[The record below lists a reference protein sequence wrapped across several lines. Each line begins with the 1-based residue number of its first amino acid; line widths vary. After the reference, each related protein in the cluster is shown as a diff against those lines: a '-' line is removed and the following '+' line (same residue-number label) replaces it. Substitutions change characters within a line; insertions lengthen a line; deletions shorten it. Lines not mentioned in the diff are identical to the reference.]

1 VKAIEQLRW
10 LSYELA
16 LAVNHRYWR
25 WVTIF
30 SNGNTFVTISYRLDR
45 FCYLV
50 FARYYVAVRVLLFPL
65 FGLFNLL
72 GSRHEIH
79 YQADIGKGLK
89 ILHASL
95 GVVVSKYAVC
105 GEHLTLTG
113 GNCIGGRT
121 ALKSG
126 DVWLGNH
133 VSLGANAV
141 VLGPVRLG
149 DRCVIGAGAVVL
161 KDAPADSVL
170 VGVPARNVMR
180 ENVKREA

>member
-1 VKAIEQLRW
+1 MKATEQLCW
-10 LSYELA
+10 LGYELA
-16 LAVNHRYWR
+16 LSVNHKWWR
-25 WVTIF
+25 WVTLF

-45 FCYLV
+45 FFYLL
-50 FARYYVAVRVLLFPL
+50 FARYYVVIRVLLFP
-65 FGLFNLL
+65 FFVLFNLL

-79 YQADIGKGLK
+79 YQANIGKGLK

-121 ALKSG
+121 AMKAG

-141 VLGPVRLG
+141 VLGPVRID
-149 DRCVIGAGAVVL
+149 DRCVIGAGAVVI

-170 VGVPARNVMR
+170 VGVPARNVK
-180 ENVKREA
+180 EQS

>member
-1 VKAIEQLRW
+1 M
-10 LSYELA
+10 
-16 LAVNHRYWR
+16 
-25 WVTIF
+25 TIF
-30 SNGNTFVTISYRLDR
+30 SNGNTFVIVSYRIDR
-45 FCYLV
+45 FFYLL
-50 FARYYVAVRVLLFPL
+50 FSRYYVAIRLLLFPIFL
-65 FGLFNLL
+65 FFNLV
-72 GSRHEIH
+72 GARHEIH
-79 YQADIGKGLK
+79 YQANIGKGLK

-121 ALKSG
+121 AMKSG

-141 VLGPVRLG
+141 VLVPVRIG
-149 DRCVIGAGAVVL
+149 DRCVVGAGAVVIA
-161 KDAPADSVL
+161 DASADSVL
-170 VGVPARNVMR
+170 VGMPARNVMR